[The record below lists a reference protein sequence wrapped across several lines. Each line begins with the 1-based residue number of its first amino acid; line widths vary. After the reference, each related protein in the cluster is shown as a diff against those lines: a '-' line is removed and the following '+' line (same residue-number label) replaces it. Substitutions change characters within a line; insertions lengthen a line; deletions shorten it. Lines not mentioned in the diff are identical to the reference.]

1 MIRDKILEALKASGE
16 PMSAGDIAATAG
28 VELHRVRP
36 ELFRLMGEGKI
47 KGKQMGGQMM
57 WALKPKIQ
65 SEERY
70 EKMARKMTS

>member
-1 MIRDKILEALKASGE
+1 VIRDKILEALKASGE
-16 PMSAGDIAATAG
+16 PMSAGDIAAKAG

-36 ELFRLMGEGKI
+36 ELFRLMGERKI
-47 KGKQMGGQMM
+47 EGKQMGGQMM
-57 WALKPKIQ
+57 WALKSKVQ

>member
-1 MIRDKILEALKASGE
+1 VVKEKILEALKGSSG
-16 PMSAGDIAATAG
+16 PMSASDIATKAG

-47 KGKQMGGQMM
+47 EGKQTGGQMM
-57 WALKPKIQ
+57 WALKSKSQ

>member
-1 MIRDKILEALKASGE
+1 VIRDKILEALKASGA
-16 PMSAGDIAATAG
+16 PMSAGDIAAKAG

-47 KGKQMGGQMM
+47 EGKQMSGQMM
-57 WALKPKIQ
+57 WALKSKIQ

>member
-1 MIRDKILEALKASGE
+1 VVRDKILEALKASGE
-16 PMSAGDIAATAG
+16 PMSAGNIAAKAG

-47 KGKQMGGQMM
+47 EGKHMGGQMM
-57 WALKPKIQ
+57 WALKSKIR

>member
-1 MIRDKILEALKASGE
+1 MVREKILEALKASGE
-16 PMSAGDIAATAG
+16 PMSAADIAAKAG

-47 KGKQMGGQMM
+47 EGKQRGSQMV
-57 WALKPKIQ
+57 WALKSKIQ